1 VLKHNGS
8 TQHLNV
14 LLINTTE
21 RTIMTTPGTGV
32 SCAAS
37 GILTYPNKGNPLS
50 LYSTASTFG
59 VVGAVLLLL
68 LVSS

>member
-1 VLKHNGS
+1 
-8 TQHLNV
+8 
-14 LLINTTE
+14 
-21 RTIMTTPGTGV
+21 MTTPGTGV